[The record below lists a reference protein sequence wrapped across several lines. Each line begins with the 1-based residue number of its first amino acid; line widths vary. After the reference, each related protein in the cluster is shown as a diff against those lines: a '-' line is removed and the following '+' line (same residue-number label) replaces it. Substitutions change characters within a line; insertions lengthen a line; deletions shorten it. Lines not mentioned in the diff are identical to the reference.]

1 MELIKILTE
10 QLGVSQDQA
19 QGGAGLLFK
28 LAKDK
33 MSSDEFSQ
41 VAGHVPGLENLVES
55 APDSGMLG
63 SALSGLASSLSGGE
77 TGPGG
82 LAGLVGGFTKLGLDS
97 DMIGKFVPIIMNYLK
112 DKGGESLAGI
122 ISNALN

>member
-1 MELIKILTE
+1 MELIKILTD
-10 QLGVSQDQA
+10 QLGVSQDQS

-41 VAGHVPGLENLVES
+41 VAAHVPGLENLVES

-63 SALSGLASSLSGGE
+63 SALGGLASSLSGGE
-77 TGPGG
+77 SGLGG
-82 LAGLVGGFTKLGLDS
+82 LAGLVGGFSKLGLDS
-97 DMIGKFVPIIMNYLK
+97 DMIGKFVPVIMNYLK
-112 DKGGESLAGI
+112 DEGGEALSGI
-122 ISNALN
+122 IANALN